1 MTGWDREY
9 LANKE
14 AYLKIFDS
22 AMQQEQEQNVEF
34 LEKSLAKITGRK
46 YAVACNSG
54 TDALHFALISLGVNS
69 GYDVLTTQFSWIA
82 TASCISMVGARPVF
96 CEPNILTY
104 HMDLDSI
111 KRMWTPRVKAIVYPH
126 LFGSMSDTNEIL
138 DFCKDKEIA
147 FIEDAAQ
154 SLGASLNDVKAGSIG
169 DVSCLS
175 FNANK
180 VVAGIAGGG
189 AVLTDD
195 KDKAELFKKL
205 RRHGN
210 NEVLGRNSKMLML
223 NACFINFRLKKMNEW
238 ISKRQ
243 EIAKQYDEQLKD
255 YVTIQPSTNGLNH
268 NYHKYVIRLQNKKV
282 RDKVKDKLN
291 AKVHYDKPLSESP
304 MYKNINH
311 RKDKQ
316 FISKIICDTILTLP
330 IHPYMKQE
338 EIDEV
343 INKILLC
350 LGYEEN
356 ILVKNMKRVLG
367 DDVFDKSLINE
378 TTEPIY
384 DFIVEKTYQT
394 PEYIEDVEFK
404 DKRKLKIAFNKFYEN
419 LTRDTK

>member
-54 TDALHFALISLGVNS
+54 TDALHFALISLGVNA
-69 GYDVLTTQFSWIA
+69 GYDVMTTQFSWIA

-126 LFGSMSDTNEIL
+126 LFGSMSDTKEIL
-138 DFCKDKEIA
+138 DFCKEKEIA

-154 SLGASLNDVKAGSIG
+154 ALGASLNDVKAGSIG

-195 KDKAELFKKL
+195 KDKAELFRKL

-255 YVTIQPSTNGLNH
+255 YVTIQPTTNGLNH

-282 RDKVKDKLN
+282 RDMVKDKLG

-304 MYKNINH
+304 MYENIEH
-311 RKDKQ
+311 RKDKT

-343 INKILLC
+343 INTILILL
-350 LGYEEN
+350 GHEEN
-356 ILVKNMKRVLG
+356 KFVKNMTRVLG
-367 DDVFDKSLINE
+367 DDLFDKSLVNE

-384 DFIVEKTYQT
+384 DYIVEKTYQT
-394 PEYIEDVEFK
+394 PGYIEDVEFK
-404 DKRKLKIAFNKFYEN
+404 NKRKLKIAFNKFYEN
-419 LTRDTK
+419 ITRDTR